1 MIFTINS
8 DLYWDDDYREW
19 ESPKVWMR
27 KKYTGP
33 YRYGGKS
40 EHYLSAQPAVQQ
52 LIKENPELAKDICSQ
67 LYIKL
72 GDSNVGQFADGECSV
87 SVYEPVR
94 GKDVFIVNSTCN
106 HVNDNLMEL
115 LIMID
120 AMRRASAGRITAVIP
135 YFGYARQDRK
145 AKSRDPISAKLVA
158 NLITAAGADRVL
170 TMDLHAAQIQGFFDI
185 PVDNLMGANLFIKH
199 FTRLFG
205 KGNENVMV
213 VSPDVGSTA
222 RARNFSMKLGCNMAI
237 VDKRR
242 EKANQS
248 EVMNIIG
255 NVEGKTCILLDDIV
269 DTAGSLCGAA
279 KAIQE
284 IGGAKEVYACA
295 THGVLSG
302 PALERIEESCIK
314 ELLFLDTIPYPK
326 DKPMCDKIHYLST
339 APVFA
344 EAIRRIYEEVS
355 ISSIFDNVN

>member
-1 MIFTINS
+1 MISHGKEIKVFAGNS
-8 DLYWDDDYREW
+8 NPALAEHIAAELYR
-19 ESPKVWMR
+19 S
-27 KKYTGP
+27 
-33 YRYGGKS
+33 
-40 EHYLSAQPAVQQ
+40 
-52 LIKENPELAKDICSQ
+52 
-67 LYIKL
+67 L
-72 GDSNVGQFADGECSV
+72 GNVNVTQFADGECSV
-87 SVYEPVR
+87 SVFEPVR
-94 GKDVFIVNSTCN
+94 GKDVFIVQSTCN

-185 PVDNLMGANLFIKH
+185 PVDNLQGGHLFVKH
-199 FTRLFG
+199 FVGMFG
-205 KGNENVMV
+205 KGNEDVMV

-222 RARNFSMKLGCNMAI
+222 RARAFSMKLGVNMAI

-242 EKANQS
+242 ERANQS

-255 NVEGKTCILLDDIV
+255 DVSGKTCILLDDIV
-269 DTAGSLCGAA
+269 DTAGSIVGAA
-279 KAIQE
+279 KAIKE
-284 IGGAKEVYACA
+284 VGGAKEVYACA

-302 PALERIEESCIK
+302 PALDRINSSCIK
-314 ELLFLDTIPYPK
+314 EMLLLDTIPYPANRAK
-326 DKPMCDKIHYLST
+326 CEKIHYLST
-339 APVFA
+339 ASVFA

-355 ISSIFDNVN
+355 ISNLFE

>member
-1 MIFTINS
+1 MIAHGKEIKVFTGNS
-8 DLYWDDDYREW
+8 
-19 ESPKVWMR
+19 
-27 KKYTGP
+27 
-33 YRYGGKS
+33 
-40 EHYLSAQPAVQQ
+40 
-52 LIKENPELAKDICSQ
+52 NPELAKAICSE
-67 LYIKL
+67 LFMGL
-72 GDSNVGQFADGECSV
+72 GNSAVTQFADGECSI

-94 GKDVFIVNSTCN
+94 GKDVFIVQSTCN

-185 PVDNLMGANLFIKH
+185 PVDNLMGANLFVKH
-199 FTRLFG
+199 FVHLFG
-205 KGNENVMV
+205 KNNEDVMV

-279 KAIQE
+279 KAIKE
-284 IGGAKEVYACA
+284 LGGAKEVYACA

-302 PALERIEESCIK
+302 PAIERIEESCIK
-314 ELLFLDTIPYPK
+314 ELLFLDTIPYPA
-326 DKPMCDKIHYLST
+326 DKPKCGKISYLST